1 MVDIH
6 PSDQPRCAGVLC
18 PTSPIGVP
26 EWTHSGSRLPSSC
39 VLEPRRPMVAG
50 PHRVGRRFR
59 DEQVEWTSLRAVRL
73 APERGSSILKVMA
86 NSVEDLAQE
95 VLALPPEARVALVDR
110 LVQSLDPLENEE
122 LRRLW
127 AAEALR
133 RRDEVR
139 SGQVQTVSAE
149 AVADRVR
156 QRLHR

>member
-1 MVDIH
+1 
-6 PSDQPRCAGVLC
+6 
-18 PTSPIGVP
+18 
-26 EWTHSGSRLPSSC
+26 
-39 VLEPRRPMVAG
+39 
-50 PHRVGRRFR
+50 
-59 DEQVEWTSLRAVRL
+59 
-73 APERGSSILKVMA
+73 MA